1 MEVWDGGR
9 WRGSGLRVSFVLLE
23 IEDEMEAN
31 VL

>member
-9 WRGSGLRVSFVLLE
+9 WREPGVRVSFVLLE

-31 VL
+31 VS